1 VAFTYLNGS
10 IRQVLLFTSGGL
22 GLVLKNLVLFI
33 TGVWCGADVL
43 RNECVMEHLKNHY
56 TD

>member
-1 VAFTYLNGS
+1 MAFTYLNGS

-33 TGVWCGADVL
+33 TGVSCGADVL